1 MRTRHKE
8 TPDQLYVLLI
18 SVHGLIRGEHLEL
31 GVDADTGG
39 QCTYVLDLAKALAEH
54 PQVGKVDLMTR
65 LIEDPDVSPDYAQPE
80 EPLSDKARI
89 IRFPC
94 GPKRYM
100 RKETLWP
107 HLDQMVDRCLH
118 YLRQQGRLP
127 DVIHSHYADA
137 GYVGRQLSMLL
148 GIPQVHTGHSLGKP
162 KQDRLLSSGRK
173 AANIEKQFNFERRIA
188 EEQALIRH
196 ASMIVTSTR
205 QEVELQYGMYSQ
217 PDPKRFRVIPP
228 GTDTSRFSPP
238 GRRPIS
244 VTLEQS
250 INRFLENPK
259 KPMILCICRPEVRK
273 NIKGLVAAYGNNP
286 ALQRRANLVLV
297 AGSRDNIRD
306 LEKSQAAVLNELLLD
321 IDTYDLWGKVAI
333 PKNHAQEDVPDIYRM
348 AAKSRGIFINAAF
361 TEPFGLTL
369 LEAAACGLPV
379 IAPDDGGPRD
389 ILANCHHGLLVDTL
403 NSEVIG
409 EALLSAL
416 TEKARWRKWS
426 KSGVINVKR
435 HYTWAGHVNKYVK
448 EIRSL
453 LRRQR
458 KNLRKQHIALHS
470 GKSPIPLAQHAFIT
484 DIDNTLLGRRDGQE
498 ALVKWLIDNVGYT
511 IFGIAT
517 GRPLESAIDILR
529 KNRIPIPDVLITSV
543 GSEIHY
549 GIGRIPD
556 IGWANHIRHLWR
568 REDVLKAMKDI
579 PGIRLQADENQREF
593 KISYVVNPNQ
603 MPPVEK
609 VRQHLREQGLHAQVI
624 YSHSEFLDLLPIR
637 ASKGHAIRYLS
648 YKWGLPLASFLVSG
662 DSGND
667 TEMLIGDTMAVV
679 VGNYSEDLS
688 PLKGMPRIYFAEATH
703 ANGILEG
710 MQHYKFGVSPG
721 KEASRASQRMNETV
735 V

>member
-1 MRTRHKE
+1 MRTNHNE
-8 TPDQLYVLLI
+8 NTDQLYILLI
-18 SVHGLIRGEHLEL
+18 SVHGQIRGEALEL

-54 PQVGKVDLMTR
+54 PHVGKVELMTR
-65 LIEDPDVSPDYAQPE
+65 LIEDPKVSADYAQPE
-80 EPLSDKARI
+80 ETLTDKARI

-94 GPKRYM
+94 GPKRYL

-148 GIPQVHTGHSLGKP
+148 GIPQIHTGHSLGKP
-162 KQDRLLSSGRK
+162 KQQKLLSSGRK
-173 AANIEKQFNFERRIA
+173 AENIEKQFNFERRIA
-188 EEQALIRH
+188 EEEALMQH
-196 ASMIVTSTR
+196 ASLIITSTR
-205 QEVELQYGMYSQ
+205 QEVELQYGLYAH

-238 GRRPIS
+238 GRRPIADQ
-244 VTLEQS
+244 VEHH
-250 INRFLENPK
+250 IHRFLEQPR
-259 KPMILCICRPEVRK
+259 KPMILCICRPELRK
-273 NIKGLVAAYGNNP
+273 NLQGLLAAYGNHP
-286 ALQRRANLVLV
+286 GLQKRANLILV

-333 PKNHAQEDVPDIYRM
+333 PKTHAQEEVPELYRM
-348 AAKSRGIFINAAF
+348 AAKSRGVFINAAF

-403 NSEVIG
+403 SSEAMG
-409 EALLSAL
+409 EAMLSAL
-416 TEKARWRKWS
+416 TDKARWRKWS
-426 KSGVINVKR
+426 RSGVLNVKR
-435 HYTWAGHVNKYVK
+435 HYTWAGHVSKYVK
-448 EIRSL
+448 ELRSL
-453 LRRQR
+453 LRKQR
-458 KNLRKQHIALHS
+458 KNLRKQQIALHH

-484 DIDNTLLGRRDGQE
+484 DIDNTLLGQRAGQE
-498 ALVKWLIDNVGYT
+498 ALVQWLIDNIGYT

-517 GRPLESAIDILR
+517 GRSIESAVDILR

-549 GIGRIPD
+549 GVRRIPD

-568 REDVLKAMKDI
+568 RDDVVKTMQAL
-579 PGIRLQADENQREF
+579 PGLRLQAPENQREF
-593 KISYVVNPNQ
+593 KISYLVDAAS
-603 MPPVEK
+603 MPAVEQIS
-609 VRQHLREQGLHAQVI
+609 QHLRAHGLHAQVI
-624 YSHSEFLDLLPIR
+624 YSHGEFLDILPAR

-648 YKWGLPLASFLVSG
+648 YKWGLPLSHFLVSG

-667 TEMLIGDTMAVV
+667 IEMLVGDTMAVV
-679 VGNYSEDLS
+679 VGNYSTDLNH
-688 PLKGMPRIYFAEATH
+688 LKGMPQIYFAQAPY
-703 ANGILEG
+703 AYGILEG
-710 MQHYKFGVSPG
+710 MQHYRFGVSG
-721 KEASRASQRMNETV
+721 QRHAQAAVDSQGS
-735 V
+735 

>member
-1 MRTRHKE
+1 MRTNHNE
-8 TPDQLYVLLI
+8 NTDQLYILLI
-18 SVHGLIRGEHLEL
+18 SVHGQIRGEALEL

-54 PQVGKVDLMTR
+54 PHVGKVELMTR
-65 LIEDPDVSPDYAQPE
+65 LIEDPKVSADYAQPE
-80 EPLSDKARI
+80 ETLTDKARI

-94 GPKRYM
+94 GPKRYL

-148 GIPQVHTGHSLGKP
+148 GIPQIHTGHSLGKP
-162 KQDRLLSSGRK
+162 KQQKLLSSGRK
-173 AANIEKQFNFERRIA
+173 AENIEKQFNFERRIA
-188 EEQALIRH
+188 EEEALMQH
-196 ASMIVTSTR
+196 ASLIITSTR
-205 QEVELQYGMYSQ
+205 QEVELQYGLYAH

-238 GRRPIS
+238 GRRPIADQ
-244 VTLEQS
+244 VEHH
-250 INRFLENPK
+250 IHRFLEQPR
-259 KPMILCICRPEVRK
+259 KPMILCICRPELRK
-273 NIKGLVAAYGNNP
+273 NLQGLLAAYGNHP
-286 ALQRRANLVLV
+286 GLQKRANLILV

-333 PKNHAQEDVPDIYRM
+333 PKTHAQEEVPELYRM
-348 AAKSRGIFINAAF
+348 AAKSRGVFINAAF

-403 NSEVIG
+403 SSEAMG
-409 EALLSAL
+409 EAMLSAL
-416 TEKARWRKWS
+416 TDKARWRKWS
-426 KSGVINVKR
+426 RSGVLNVKR
-435 HYTWAGHVNKYVK
+435 HYTWAGHVSKYVK
-448 EIRSL
+448 ELRSL
-453 LRRQR
+453 LRKQR
-458 KNLRKQHIALHS
+458 KNLRKQQIALHH

-484 DIDNTLLGRRDGQE
+484 DIDNTLLGQRAGQE
-498 ALVKWLIDNVGYT
+498 ALVQWLIDNMGYT

-517 GRPLESAIDILR
+517 GRSIESAVDILR

-549 GIGRIPD
+549 GVRRIPD

-568 REDVLKAMKDI
+568 RDDVVKTMQAL
-579 PGIRLQADENQREF
+579 PGLRLQAPENQREF
-593 KISYVVNPNQ
+593 KISYLVDAAS
-603 MPPVEK
+603 MPAVEQIS
-609 VRQHLREQGLHAQVI
+609 QHLRAHGLHAQVI
-624 YSHSEFLDLLPIR
+624 YSHGEFLDILPAR

-648 YKWGLPLASFLVSG
+648 YKWGLPLSHFLVSG

-667 TEMLIGDTMAVV
+667 IEMLVGDTMAVV
-679 VGNYSEDLS
+679 VGNYSTDLNH
-688 PLKGMPRIYFAEATH
+688 LKGMPQIYFAQAPY
-703 ANGILEG
+703 AYGILEG
-710 MQHYKFGVSPG
+710 MQHYRFGVSG
-721 KEASRASQRMNETV
+721 QRHAQAAVDSQGS
-735 V
+735 